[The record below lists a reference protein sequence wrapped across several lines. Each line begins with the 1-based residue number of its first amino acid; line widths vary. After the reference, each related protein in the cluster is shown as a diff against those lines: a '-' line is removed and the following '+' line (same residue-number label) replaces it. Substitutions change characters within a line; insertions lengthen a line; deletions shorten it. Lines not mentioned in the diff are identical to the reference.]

1 MSKLIQKYSTNDLVP
16 PNASS
21 FNLPMLGLSSLFV
34 TPTNSIKPKEVNKSL
49 TQEVT
54 KDESLEQL
62 TMFLENLAKQKN
74 DSPVIEGV
82 VIEVPKEEIVKEK
95 EVKEKEVKEKEVK
108 NVNIPTGTK
117 TFNDAFDIVQRK
129 HPEIKK
135 YRSFLTKL
143 AQRESSFN
151 PKAGANNKVGTALGY
166 FQLIPS
172 NRQGISYEK
181 FVSDPVL
188 QIETAWKLLNSHVN
202 NLNADDIDKAQQKC
216 YTQSSMLA
224 GAWLG
229 GLQGMRNTL
238 HLNKNIS
245 DNLGTSVKRYMTEF
259 NNIPI

>member
-74 DSPVIEGV
+74 DSPVIEEV
-82 VIEVPKEEIVKEK
+82 VIEVPKEEI
-95 EVKEKEVKEKEVK
+95 VKEKEVKEKEVK

-143 AQRESSFN
+143 AQRESGFN

-202 NLNADDIDKAQQKC
+202 NLNADDIDKAQQKG

-238 HLNKNIS
+238 HLNKDIS
-245 DNLGTSVKRYMTEF
+245 DNLGTSIKRYMTEF

>member
-95 EVKEKEVKEKEVK
+95 EVK

-143 AQRESSFN
+143 AQRESGFN

-202 NLNADDIDKAQQKC
+202 NLNANDIDKAQQKG

>member
-34 TPTNSIKPKEVNKSL
+34 APTNSIKPKEVNKSL

-74 DSPVIEGV
+74 DSPVIEEV
-82 VIEVPKEEIVKEK
+82 VIEVPKEEI
-95 EVKEKEVKEKEVK
+95 VKEKEVKEKEVK

-129 HPEIKK
+129 HPEIIK

-143 AQRESSFN
+143 AQRESGFN

-188 QIETAWKLLNSHVN
+188 QIETA
-202 NLNADDIDKAQQKC
+202 
-216 YTQSSMLA
+216 
-224 GAWLG
+224 
-229 GLQGMRNTL
+229 
-238 HLNKNIS
+238 
-245 DNLGTSVKRYMTEF
+245 
-259 NNIPI
+259 

>member
-95 EVKEKEVKEKEVK
+95 EVKEKEVK

-143 AQRESSFN
+143 AQRESGFN

-202 NLNADDIDKAQQKC
+202 NLNADDIDKAQQKG

>member
-82 VIEVPKEEIVKEK
+82 VIEVPKEEI
-95 EVKEKEVKEKEVK
+95 VKEKEVKEKEVK

-202 NLNADDIDKAQQKC
+202 NLNADDIDKAQQKG

>member
-1 MSKLIQKYSTNDLVP
+1 
-16 PNASS
+16 
-21 FNLPMLGLSSLFV
+21 MLGLSSLFV

-108 NVNIPTGTK
+108 KKKLKKKKLKMLIFQLVQK

-135 YRSFLTKL
+135 YRSF
-143 AQRESSFN
+143 FN
-151 PKAGANNKVGTALGY
+151 KISTA
-166 FQLIPS
+166 
-172 NRQGISYEK
+172 RK
-181 FVSDPVL
+181 
-188 QIETAWKLLNSHVN
+188 
-202 NLNADDIDKAQQKC
+202 
-216 YTQSSMLA
+216 
-224 GAWLG
+224 
-229 GLQGMRNTL
+229 
-238 HLNKNIS
+238 
-245 DNLGTSVKRYMTEF
+245 
-259 NNIPI
+259 

>member
-95 EVKEKEVKEKEVK
+95 EVKEKEVK

-151 PKAGANNKVGTALGY
+151 PKASANNKVGTALGY

-202 NLNADDIDKAQQKC
+202 NLNADDIDKAQQKG

-245 DNLGTSVKRYMTEF
+245 DNLGTFVKQYMTEF

>member
-95 EVKEKEVKEKEVK
+95 EVKEKEVK

-143 AQRESSFN
+143 AQWESGFN

-202 NLNADDIDKAQQKC
+202 NLNADDIDKAQQKG

>member
-95 EVKEKEVKEKEVK
+95 EITKNQEIIEIDEKTILFTATMKGYEEYRTWILGMGECAEVIEPLELK
-108 NVNIPTGTK
+108 
-117 TFNDAFDIVQRK
+117 ADI
-129 HPEIKK
+129 
-135 YRSFLTKL
+135 L
-143 AQRESSFN
+143 N
-151 PKAGANNKVGTALGY
+151 
-166 FQLIPS
+166 
-172 NRQGISYEK
+172 
-181 FVSDPVL
+181 
-188 QIETAWKLLNSHVN
+188 QIQSMM
-202 NLNADDIDKAQQKC
+202 NLYK
-216 YTQSSMLA
+216 
-224 GAWLG
+224 
-229 GLQGMRNTL
+229 
-238 HLNKNIS
+238 
-245 DNLGTSVKRYMTEF
+245 
-259 NNIPI
+259 

>member
-74 DSPVIEGV
+74 DSPVIEEV
-82 VIEVPKEEIVKEK
+82 VIEVPKEEI
-95 EVKEKEVKEKEVK
+95 VKEKEVK

-188 QIETAWKLLNSHVN
+188 QIETA
-202 NLNADDIDKAQQKC
+202 
-216 YTQSSMLA
+216 
-224 GAWLG
+224 
-229 GLQGMRNTL
+229 
-238 HLNKNIS
+238 
-245 DNLGTSVKRYMTEF
+245 
-259 NNIPI
+259 

>member
-95 EVKEKEVKEKEVK
+95 EVKEKEVK

-151 PKAGANNKVGTALGY
+151 PKASANNKVGTALGY

-202 NLNADDIDKAQQKC
+202 NLNADDIDKAQQKG

-245 DNLGTSVKRYMTEF
+245 DNLGTSVKWYMTEF

>member
-95 EVKEKEVKEKEVK
+95 EVKEKEVK

-143 AQRESSFN
+143 AHRESGFN

-188 QIETAWKLLNSHVN
+188 QIETA
-202 NLNADDIDKAQQKC
+202 
-216 YTQSSMLA
+216 
-224 GAWLG
+224 
-229 GLQGMRNTL
+229 
-238 HLNKNIS
+238 
-245 DNLGTSVKRYMTEF
+245 
-259 NNIPI
+259 